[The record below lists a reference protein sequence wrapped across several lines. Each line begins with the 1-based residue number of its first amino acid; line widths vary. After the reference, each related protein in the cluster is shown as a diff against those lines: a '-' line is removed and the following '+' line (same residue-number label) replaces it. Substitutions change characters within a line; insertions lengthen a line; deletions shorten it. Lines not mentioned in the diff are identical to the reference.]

1 MARLVIVSNRVPAP
15 RRGAKPE
22 AGGLAVALTDALGR
36 GEVLWFGWSGEIGS
50 ATAER
55 PREIV
60 RGRTRWV
67 TVDLSAE
74 DYALYYAGFANATL
88 WPLFHYRLG
97 LVSFQREQLEGYLRV
112 NERFARALAPL
123 LRPDDRIWIHDYHL
137 IPLGRAL
144 RRLGVGNPA
153 GFFLHVP
160 FPPPAVV
167 AALPRGELLFGAF
180 QAYDLVGVQ
189 TATDAAHLEAVLAAI
204 GVRVPVA
211 PFPVGIDPATVARL
225 AIRAQGE
232 QQVAGIARTLGSR
245 LLVLGVDRLDYSKG
259 LPHRFE
265 GYARLLR
272 RAPDLRKRVT
282 FLQLAPVGRAE
293 VAEYRAL
300 KRELD
305 ELAGRINGEFGDI
318 DWVPLRWVNRAVPR
332 AVVAGLCRLAR
343 VGLVT
348 PLRDGMN
355 LFAKEF
361 VAAQDPED
369 PGVLVLSC
377 FAGAAFELE
386 GAVLVNPHDPQE
398 IAEALA
404 SALAMPL
411 EERKARHARD
421 RAAVELRCARSWA
434 QGFLAALEAAAA
446 ARFAAAA

>member
-1 MARLVIVSNRVPAP
+1 MIVSNRVPVP
-15 RRGAKPE
+15 RRGGKPE
-22 AGGLAVALTDALGR
+22 AGGLAVALSDALGR
-36 GEVLWFGWSGEIGS
+36 REVLWFGWSGEVKSS
-50 ATAER
+50 ASCETKEL
-55 PREIV
+55 V

-67 TVDLSAE
+67 TIDLSE
-74 DYALYYAGFANATL
+74 EEYSLYYSGFANATL

-97 LVSFQREQLEGYLRV
+97 LVSFRREQLEGYLKV
-112 NERFARALAPL
+112 NERFAQVLAPL
-123 LRPDDRIWIHDYHL
+123 LRPDDVIWVHDYHL

-144 RRLGVGNPA
+144 RGLEIGNPI

-167 AALPRGELLFGAF
+167 AALPRGDMLFGGFA
-180 QAYDLVGVQ
+180 AYDLVGVQ
-189 TATDAAHLEAVLAAI
+189 TATDAAHLEAALSAI
-204 GVRVPVA
+204 SVRVPIGA
-211 PFPVGIDPATVARL
+211 FPVGIDPNAVARM
-225 AIRAQGE
+225 AAKAQGE
-232 QQVAGIARTLGSR
+232 ERVAAIARTLGAR

-265 GYARLLR
+265 GYAQLLR
-272 RAPDLRKRVT
+272 RNPELRGRVT

-332 AVVAGLCRLAR
+332 SVVAGLCRLAR

-361 VAAQDPED
+361 VAAQDPAD

-386 GAVLVNPHDPQE
+386 GAVLVNPHDPEE

-411 EERKARHARD
+411 EERKARHERD
-421 RAAVELRCARSWA
+421 RAAIERRSARMWA
-434 QGFLAALEAAAA
+434 QEFLAALEAAAA
-446 ARFAAAA
+446 NRFAMAA